1 MNSEPISLQGNSGQD
16 GDSLRRGHQNSDARS
31 DQNSDAKIRFLDQ
44 EVSQFEK
51 EGYFI
56 SRSLVP
62 QNYVDKILQIAERDT
77 SGELGD
83 IEYEADVQYPGAP
96 VSLQAQGGR
105 TIRRLRQ
112 AFSRD
117 PVFSQLVKEPFLLN
131 RLQQLLGPEVV
142 MPLAHHNCV
151 MTKHPEYSSDTGW
164 HQDIRF
170 WSFQNSNLVNIWV
183 ALGDES
189 PSNGCLKL
197 LPESHTQTFQKHQ
210 LDDGLFYRT
219 DLEEN
224 QALLRREV
232 TATLKAGDV
241 LFFHARCFHSATRNH
256 SQNTKFS
263 AVFTF
268 RSLQNPPIGGS
279 RSSELPE
286 LLLSQNQQVEPN

>member
-1 MNSEPISLQGNSGQD
+1 MTSQPSTSEPSGNQSAADQFTDCEVDRFQQD
-16 GDSLRRGHQNSDARS
+16 
-31 DQNSDAKIRFLDQ
+31 
-44 EVSQFEK
+44 
-51 EGYFI
+51 GYFI
-56 SRSLVP
+56 CRSLVP
-62 QNYVDKILQIAERDT
+62 QKYVEKILQIAERDT

-83 IEYEADVQYPGAP
+83 IEYEADVQYPGSP
-96 VSLQAQGGR
+96 VSLQAKGGR

-117 PVFSQLVKEPFLLN
+117 PVFSELVKQPFLLN

-170 WSFQNSNLVNIWV
+170 WSFENADLVNIWI

-189 PSNGCLKL
+189 PENGCLKL
-197 LPESHTQTFQKHQ
+197 LPGSHSQTFQKHQ

-224 QALLRREV
+224 QALLSQEV

-241 LFFHARCFHSATRNH
+241 LFFHARCFHSATRNN

-268 RSLQNPPIGGS
+268 RSLQNPPIVGS
-279 RSSELPE
+279 RSNQLPE
-286 LLLSQNQQVEPN
+286 LLLSQNQQRVSD